1 MSFALYASPVDFNE
15 NDKASQPTAIEKR
28 RQNRSKT
35 YKKRD
40 NGSSDDR
47 VLRMQS
53 KLGLAPMESDDS
65 DMVLFNP
72 PPPADSVGAMRRAA
86 NDPMDDIPVQPASQ
100 EFTHEGSVTQENFT
114 SLPSTANE
122 EYYRQ
127 FVPNFGST
135 GDGLQSKD
143 ELINKLDYLIYM
155 LEEQKDLRTGH
166 VTEEIILYSFLGIF
180 IIFVLDSFARA
191 GKYSR

>member
-15 NDKASQPTAIEKR
+15 NEKASQSTTIEKR

-40 NGSSDDR
+40 NSSSDDR
-47 VLRMQS
+47 VSRMQS
-53 KLGLAPMESDDS
+53 KLGLSPMESDDS
-65 DMVLFNP
+65 DMSSFTP
-72 PPPADSVGAMRRAA
+72 PPQTESVGAMRRAA
-86 NDPMDDIPVQPASQ
+86 NDPMDDIPVQPVSQ
-100 EFTHEGSVTQENFT
+100 EFTHEGAVNQENFT
-114 SLPSTANE
+114 SLPSTSSQD
-122 EYYRQ
+122 YYRQ
-127 FVPNFGST
+127 VVSNLGSS
-135 GDGLQSKD
+135 GDELRNKD

-155 LEEQKDLRTGH
+155 LEEQKDMRTGN

>member
-15 NDKASQPTAIEKR
+15 NEKASQSTAIEKR

-40 NGSSDDR
+40 NFSSDDR
-47 VLRMQS
+47 VSRMQS

-65 DMVLFNP
+65 DMASFNP
-72 PPPADSVGAMRRAA
+72 PPPAESVGAMRRAA

-122 EYYRQ
+122 DYYRQ
-127 FVPNFGST
+127 FVPNLGSA
-135 GDGLQSKD
+135 GDGLRSKD

-155 LEEQKDLRTGH
+155 LEEQKDMRTGH